1 MPIAAQDAGRAGAA
15 RKGQPWLIDP
25 AFAREQHERAR
36 RAAAKVINADPEDT
50 RAGAQAGREQHRQ
63 KMPELHLPFP
73 IDMNTVVI
81 I

>member
-1 MPIAAQDAGRAGAA
+1 
-15 RKGQPWLIDP
+15 
-25 AFAREQHERAR
+25 
-36 RAAAKVINADPEDT
+36 VINADPEDT